1 MKKKK
6 YLLIVGLIVI
16 LLPNLTSTAFAQI
29 EEEQLS
35 LRLSR
40 DFGYSSGSGD
50 IQGTFSMRVSGPD
63 DLVRVVFYIDDQV
76 LGEITESPFRMRF
89 STDDFPTGIHRL
101 SAVGYTFSG
110 KEYHSNVIQAEFV
123 TAQQGWQQAL
133 KFILPLLGFIAI
145 AVLISLLFPMLISR
159 GKTTNLP
166 PGAARNYGI
175 SGGAICPK
183 CQRPFGMHLY
193 GLNLLVG
200 KYDRCPYCGKWSLVR
215 AAGSTQL
222 AAAEAAEIE
231 AATQTDQASPV
242 REAERLEHDLTDSR
256 YQDL

>member
-1 MKKKK
+1 MKKN
-6 YLLIVGLIVI
+6 LLFVLGLI
-16 LLPNLTSTAFAQI
+16 LFLFLFHTSLTFAQT

-40 DFGYSSGSGD
+40 DFGYSSGTGD

-63 DLVRVVFYIDDQV
+63 DLVRVVFFIDEQP
-76 LGEITESPFRMRF
+76 LGDSTVPPFRLRF

-101 SAVGYTFSG
+101 AAVGYSSSG
-110 KEYHSNVIQAEFV
+110 KEYRSNEIQAEFV

-133 KFILPLLGFIAI
+133 KFILPLLGFIAL
-145 AVLISLLFPMLISR
+145 AVIISLLFPMLISR
-159 GKTTNLP
+159 GKTTSLQ
-166 PGAARNYGI
+166 PGAARSYRPF
-175 SGGAICPK
+175 GGTICPK

-193 GLNLLVG
+193 GINLLVG
-200 KYDRCPYCGKWSLVR
+200 KYDRCPHCGKWSLVR
-215 AAGSTQL
+215 SASSAQL

-231 AATQTDQASPV
+231 AASHASQARPV
-242 REAERLEHDLTDSR
+242 NEAEQFERDLTDSR